1 MVAQRSFI
9 EIIKEHI
16 NSGEMVLPVFNTTA
30 LRVQQELAKK
40 EPDIRII
47 EKMILYDQSLS
58 SQILKLANSSFYQG
72 LSEILTIK
80 SAIVR
85 LGTQEISK
93 ITLLASAKSQFR
105 SSSPVLNKVM
115 KQLWQHS
122 VGCAIGAN
130 WLAKRCELSDLTSHV
145 FFAGLLHD
153 IGKLFIL
160 LILEDLKKKSQEIP
174 VNEAILH
181 EAMKS
186 LHTEQG
192 YNLMI
197 KWNMPEIYCVVARD
211 HHIDAFDSSNI
222 LLVLVRLANKVC
234 CKLGI
239 GTSQVPDLV
248 PSTSREATLL
258 NLTEI
263 DLAELEI
270 LLEDTK
276 VLSSQ

>member
-1 MVAQRSFI
+1 
-9 EIIKEHI
+9 
-16 NSGEMVLPVFNTTA
+16 MVLPVFNSAA
-30 LRVQQELAKK
+30 LKVQQELAKK
-40 EPDIRII
+40 EPDLRVI
-47 EKMILYDQSLS
+47 EKMILCDQSLS
-58 SQILKLANSSFYQG
+58 SQILKIANSSFYQG

-80 SAIVR
+80 AAMVR

-93 ITLLASAKSQFR
+93 MTLMASAKSQFR

-130 WLAKRCELSDLTSHV
+130 WLAKRCKLADLTSHA

-153 IGKLFIL
+153 IGKLFVL
-160 LILEDLKKKSQEIP
+160 LILDDLQKKSKKISI
-174 VNEAILH
+174 NEALLH

-186 LHTEQG
+186 LHTSQG
-192 YNLMI
+192 YNLMK

-211 HHIDAFDSSNI
+211 HHIDDFDTNNI
-222 LLVLVRLANKVC
+222 LLVLVRLSNKVC
-234 CKLGI
+234 HKLGI
-239 GTSQVPDLV
+239 GTTKMPDMV
-248 PSTSREATLL
+248 PSTSKEAALL
-258 NLTEI
+258 NLSEL

-276 VLSSQ
+276 VLASQ